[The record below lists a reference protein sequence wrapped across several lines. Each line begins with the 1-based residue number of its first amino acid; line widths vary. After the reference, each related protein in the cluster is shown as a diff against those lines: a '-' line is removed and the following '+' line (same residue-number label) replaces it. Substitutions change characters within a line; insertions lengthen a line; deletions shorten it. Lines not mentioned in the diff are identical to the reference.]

1 MSLASMACVLAD
13 TNVSNYWFSLPDHYD
28 DCNECKY
35 KPNKNLK
42 SLPFDIQVTDSV
54 WFRTN
59 SNIFLDGFTAYLYS
73 DCDVNFDVYYNCTSF
88 EPIKSVVIPKNQARD
103 VTSESLKQKLED
115 MGVDV
120 DKTSVNL
127 FVCIY
132 PVGGS
137 GGRLMCYPYNAG
149 YNSTCDDILSLLPGM
164 TFVSSH
170 ANDVYEITADNIADS
185 YTMYLQCDVD
195 CQLAITR
202 GSCDGE
208 TIAEYDFTAEDGLFH
223 FDSELLMDVR
233 ATGESLYAHISHDE
247 SVVGR
252 ISLNE
257 VKFVENLIDTVVC
270 QGKEF
275 RYEDFVT
282 TESGVYVYDTV
293 QVSEIKYKVYGYNII
308 FAEPE
313 VEYDTIALKR
323 SELPYLYR
331 EQYTIGVDGFGDYDV
346 MIYNEGDCDE
356 HVLLHV
362 EHKFA
367 TIVSDQDTT
376 LCKGKRF
383 KYEGKNYV
391 NDVTFVDSVWDNTLD
406 TLYLN
411 RLNVYFAPNDV
422 VYDTLALTK
431 AEVSNYKYQGITIN
445 SFGDYSVVVYDEQY
459 CSDTLYLHV
468 CHKIITEEQVVD
480 TTLCAGDVYK
490 HTDGTEY
497 TTSVVLRDSV
507 WADDDTRVITTT
519 NVEFIAI
526 DLAYDTLYLRYAE
539 LPYLYENQVEITQIA
554 DTMVS
559 ILYGQC
565 SGDVQLHVVHKIDTV
580 VVENDTTL
588 CQGKMYDHN
597 GVLYSESATIVD
609 SMWTNQDTFVI
620 TTTRVYFAAPEV
632 QYDTLEIRATEL
644 PYVYRGEQIDGFGQ
658 HDLMIKSSGEC
669 DEHVMLYVQQLVTTV
684 TAEQDTTLCQ
694 GKVYSY
700 NGELYSEPAT
710 IVDSV
715 WVGQDTLFV
724 ATTRVYFA
732 APEVQYDTLEIRAAE
747 LPYVYRGEQIDGFG
761 QHDLMIKS
769 SGECDEHV
777 MLYVRHLVTTVT
789 AEQDTTLCQ
798 GKVYSHNGELYSEPA
813 TIVDSV
819 WVGQD
824 TLFVATTRVYFAVP
838 EVQYDTLEIRAAE
851 LPYVYRGEQIDGF
864 GQHDLMIKSSGEC
877 DEHVMLYVQHLVT
890 TVTAEQD
897 TTLCQGKVYSH
908 NGELYSEPAT
918 IVDSV
923 WVGQDTLLVATV
935 NVEFTAPEVEY
946 DTIYVSEADLKNGYY
961 YELADAYIYVAGEY
975 NYEIT
980 ADDECTRIIALVVIE
995 KIPSS
1000 LDNVMVVDKPKLI
1013 MIEGV
1018 IYIFHNGEY
1027 YTLMG
1032 ERVGMRN

>member
-1 MSLASMACVLAD
+1 MKKMRKILLCLLMSLASMACVLAD
-13 TNVSNYWFSLPDHYD
+13 NNCFGYLPIYPDHYC
-28 DCNECKY
+28 DCRAAKQ
-35 KPNKNLK
+35 LGM
-42 SLPFDIQVTDSV
+42 LPFDIQVTDSV
-54 WFRTN
+54 WFKC
-59 SNIFLDGFTAYLYS
+59 SASLFLNGFTAYLYS
-73 DCDVNFDVYYNCTSF
+73 DCDVNFDIYTNCTSRS
-88 EPIKSVVIPKNQARD
+88 EAYSVVIPKNQARD
-103 VTSESLKQKLED
+103 VTAETIKQKLED
-115 MGVDV
+115 MGV
-120 DKTSVNL
+120 SVGNMTL
-127 FVCIY
+127 RVCIY

-137 GGRLMCYPYNAG
+137 GGRLMCYPYNTG

-233 ATGESLYAHISHDE
+233 AMGESLYAHFTHDE

-257 VKFVENLIDTVVC
+257 AKFVENLIDTVVC

-445 SFGDYSVVVYDEQY
+445 SFGDYKKVVYDEQY

-490 HTDGTEY
+490 HIDGTEY

-580 VVENDTTL
+580 AVENDTTL

-609 SMWTNQDTFVI
+609 SVWTNQDTFVI
-620 TTTRVYFAAPEV
+620 ATTRVYFAAPEV

-669 DEHVMLYVQQLVTTV
+669 DEHVMLYVQ
-684 TAEQDTTLCQ
+684 
-694 GKVYSY
+694 
-700 NGELYSEPAT
+700 
-710 IVDSV
+710 
-715 WVGQDTLFV
+715 
-724 ATTRVYFA
+724 
-732 APEVQYDTLEIRAAE
+732 
-747 LPYVYRGEQIDGFG
+747 
-761 QHDLMIKS
+761 
-769 SGECDEHV
+769 
-777 MLYVRHLVTTVT
+777 HLV
-789 AEQDTTLCQ
+789 A
-798 GKVYSHNGELYSEPA
+798 
-813 TIVDSV
+813 
-819 WVGQD
+819 
-824 TLFVATTRVYFAVP
+824 
-838 EVQYDTLEIRAAE
+838 
-851 LPYVYRGEQIDGF
+851 
-864 GQHDLMIKSSGEC
+864 
-877 DEHVMLYVQHLVT
+877 

-923 WVGQDTLLVATV
+923 WVGQDTLLVATTRV
-935 NVEFTAPEVEY
+935 YFAAPEVQY
-946 DTIYVSEADLKNGYY
+946 DTVFVSEVDLQNGYY
-961 YELADAYIYVAGEY
+961 YELADVYIYEAGEY
-975 NYEIT
+975 DYEIT

-995 KIPSS
+995 QIPSS

-1032 ERVGMRN
+1032 ERVGIRNEK